1 MHVVRYDKRRD
12 GTKLRTVGLE
22 LCIRK
27 DGNQCNRQDTVSMKH
42 VSKHPFPN
50 KKFSS
55 TRANLCSVQTLSK
68 ATILPVMNRFRHKVT
83 LFTLLQYQIENVL
96 FFSVTVNCARWL
108 LSQLNIM
115 AFFFLG
121 GGGGASVWLCLK
133 MISAQTSE
141 FLQNGLFLQPIS
153 TRISDLYHENN

>member
-42 VSKHPFPN
+42 VSKQPFPT

-96 FFSVTVNCARWL
+96 FFSVTVNCAR
-108 LSQLNIM
+108 
-115 AFFFLG
+115 
-121 GGGGASVWLCLK
+121 
-133 MISAQTSE
+133 
-141 FLQNGLFLQPIS
+141 
-153 TRISDLYHENN
+153 

>member
-42 VSKHPFPN
+42 VSKQPFPT

-115 AFFFLG
+115 AFWG
-121 GGGGASVWLCLK
+121 GGGHQFDSVLK
-133 MISAQTSE
+133 W
-141 FLQNGLFLQPIS
+141 FQPKLLS
-153 TRISDLYHENN
+153 FSKMVYFFNLYQLVFPIFTTKIIKN